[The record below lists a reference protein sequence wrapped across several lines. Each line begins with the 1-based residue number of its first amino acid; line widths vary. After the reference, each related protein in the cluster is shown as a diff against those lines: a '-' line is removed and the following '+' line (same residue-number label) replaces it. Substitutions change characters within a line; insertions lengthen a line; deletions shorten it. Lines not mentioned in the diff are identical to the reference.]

1 VIITTS
7 EGFVEAGV
15 AVGWDFT
22 AGAQAAISASP
33 IGLQWRVSISG
44 ICGHGWS
51 TATYGAASGSTR
63 LLSARSRCQEP
74 HPMETLPPQN
84 SASPATRVVLK
95 VAAYYTIVIGLG
107 WLVLRRFPLSPGFAG
122 FGLENVLTTGTIPS
136 KKDMTTLVVD
146 ESTHAVA
153 VATAMSAAILLALP
167 VAWIYQLTRAKR
179 GYQQSVVQLMIILPL
194 VVAGVVILVKNS
206 LALAFSLGGI
216 VAAVRFR
223 NSLDDSK
230 DAVYVFLVTGI
241 GLAAAVDIPVATV
254 ISLLFNITIMVLWYT
269 DFGNSPIELEGSI
282 AAKRLKRARQLARTG
297 TFVAQIDNEV
307 LSNMTREQ
315 LEGVAKRALKRARD
329 DGGSPKKD
337 ADVETVV
344 RLKTR
349 DINGTRRGFELVL
362 SEFAREW
369 RAGSMNID
377 TEGISTIDYF
387 IRPKKSTQPD
397 ELLTLARTAGGSD
410 LVDVEIR

>member
-1 VIITTS
+1 
-7 EGFVEAGV
+7 
-15 AVGWDFT
+15 
-22 AGAQAAISASP
+22 
-33 IGLQWRVSISG
+33 
-44 ICGHGWS
+44 
-51 TATYGAASGSTR
+51 
-63 LLSARSRCQEP
+63 
-74 HPMETLPPQN
+74 METLPPQN

-122 FGLENVLTTGTIPS
+122 FGLENVLTTGTVPS